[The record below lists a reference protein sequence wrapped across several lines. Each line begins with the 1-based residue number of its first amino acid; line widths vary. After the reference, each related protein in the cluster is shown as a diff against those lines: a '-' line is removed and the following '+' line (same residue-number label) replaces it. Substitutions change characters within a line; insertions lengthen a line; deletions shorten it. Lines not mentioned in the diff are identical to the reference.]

1 METEENTEP
10 EIELS
15 LEDLIIARNFARDN
29 TELRNSLTEIVVRL
43 MIYQVGT
50 RFSTSESMIRLFT
63 ETSADELRIIM
74 EAILTDVL
82 SEMQSKFNY
91 PMPWSSIAKAM
102 ATIFAVAKR
111 EGVTYGNLFEA
122 PYGVIV
128 NYNGYS
134 ESLAIH
140 FVIPTRDPPPL
151 TPPYAS
157 VKMEL
162 EELTKGDV
170 CAICLEKAEN
180 KGVKCKTCGGEF
192 HEGCVRKQLQEGC
205 SLCRGILL

>member
-1 METEENTEP
+1 METEEDTEP

-15 LEDLIIARNFARDN
+15 LADLIIARNFARDN

-43 MIYQVGT
+43 IISQVGT
-50 RFSTSESMIRLFT
+50 QFSTSESMIRLFT
-63 ETSADELRIIM
+63 EASADELRIIM
-74 EAILTDVL
+74 KTVLTDVL
-82 SEMQSKFNY
+82 SEMQPKFNY

-111 EGVTYGNLFEA
+111 EGVGYKDLFEH
-122 PYGVIV
+122 PYRVIT
-128 NYNGYS
+128 NYQPETNGIS
-134 ESLAIH
+134 IH
-140 FVIPTRDPPPL
+140 FVIPNRDPPPL

>member
-1 METEENTEP
+1 MENTESP
-10 EIELS
+10 IGLS
-15 LEDLIIARNFARDN
+15 INDFIHARNIVKDNEEVRNALTEFIIQLIIYEIGIEYSKQEEVVTFI
-29 TELRNSLTEIVVRL
+29 TESTPEEVFVGMDLKLEEIL
-43 MIYQVGT
+43 
-50 RFSTSESMIRLFT
+50 
-63 ETSADELRIIM
+63 SAL
-74 EAILTDVL
+74 
-82 SEMQSKFNY
+82 QPKFNY
-91 PMPWSSIAKAM
+91 PMPWVSISQVM
-102 ATIFAVAKR
+102 ASIFAVAKR
-111 EGVTYGNLFEA
+111 EGVGYKDLFEH
-122 PYGVIV
+122 PYRVIT
-128 NYNGYS
+128 NYQPETNGIS
-134 ESLAIH
+134 IH
-140 FVIPTRDPPPL
+140 FIIPNRDPPSS